1 MTDTN
6 RSLVLD
12 ELDNAKRKHPKF
24 VDHFSRKCDLF
35 DFTAFKLDDSRRILR
50 QRTEHGCVN
59 FEAVLECEM
68 WEAIEAYEKGDL
80 AHARQELA
88 QCAAVCI
95 RAMEQIEGEM
105 NARNTEH
112 TNTTTTTGEKP

>member
-6 RSLVLD
+6 LSLVLD

-24 VDHFSRKCDLF
+24 VDHFT
-35 DFTAFKLDDSRRILR
+35 FTTYKTFEPELRGRRSKLEVSKLQGNVMFHDI
-50 QRTEHGCVN
+50 
-59 FEAVLECEM
+59 LECEM
-68 WEAIEAYEKGDL
+68 FEALDAYVHGDL

-95 RAMEQIEGEM
+95 RAMEYIEKEM
-105 NARNTEH
+105 EKEH
-112 TNTTTTTGEKP
+112 E